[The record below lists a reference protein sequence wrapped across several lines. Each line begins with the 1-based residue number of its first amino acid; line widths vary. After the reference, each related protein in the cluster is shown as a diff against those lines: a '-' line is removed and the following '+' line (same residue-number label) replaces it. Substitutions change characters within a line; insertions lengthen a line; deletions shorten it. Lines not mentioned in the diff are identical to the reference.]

1 MDINT
6 CETYDIKE
14 AAAILGVSH
23 VTLRRQAEA
32 GNVPLIQIASRRLV
46 PKAYVEKLFADAG
59 FPRPADD

>member
-1 MDINT
+1 ME

-46 PKAYVEKLFADAG
+46 PKAYIDQLFRESG
-59 FPRPADD
+59 FPRSREKAK